1 MQRLRIAVSAV
12 VGAAIVVALLVAVG
26 VGQVVDELLVAD
38 PLFVGLA
45 VATMAVALVARVA
58 AVHRLLASQAVDV
71 PGVRLF
77 GIYAFG
83 VFLRNVL
90 PWGRTAGSVLTAY
103 LVGRYGDGE
112 FEGNLAVLVA
122 AESLSFLASM
132 VLLAA
137 GGVALLSSRTLEL
150 QGPLAVAA
158 ATTAVLVVA
167 LATVVTLR
175 PTVLTRTAVAGF
187 AVVRRLAPRVPWP
200 RRGILARTGVGGRVA
215 RFRRSVA
222 AVGTDADG
230 IGYAS
235 LLSQVGWF
243 ATALPLYWSLLAVGV
258 DVPVA
263 VALVVAPTAGFAAA
277 VPLPG
282 GVGSVDVALVGLLV
296 ALTGTAVPTLT
307 AAVVVYRIATFWFPV
322 VLGAGCGLAL
332 GLSVDGR
339 AT

>member
-1 MQRLRIAVSAV
+1 VQRLRIVASAV
-12 VGAAIVVALLVAVG
+12 VGVAIVVALLLAVG
-26 VGQVVDELLVAD
+26 IGRVADELVVAD
-38 PLFVGLA
+38 PLFVALA
-45 VATMAVALVARVA
+45 VASMAVALVARVA
-58 AVHRLLASQAVDV
+58 AVSRLLAGQSVHV
-71 PGVRLF
+71 PGSRLF
-77 GIYAFG
+77 GIYAFS
-83 VFLRNVL
+83 VFLRNAI

-112 FEGNLAVLVA
+112 FEENLAVLVA
-122 AESLSFLASM
+122 AESLSFLASL

-137 GGVALLSSRTLEL
+137 GGVALLWSRTLDL
-150 QGPLAVAA
+150 DGPLAVAA
-158 ATTAVLVVA
+158 GTTAVLVIVV
-167 LATVVTLR
+167 ATVVSLR
-175 PTVLTRTAVAGF
+175 PTVLTRATVTAF

-200 RRGILARTGVGGRVA
+200 RRGILARTGVGDRVS

-235 LLSQVGWF
+235 LLSQVGWL
-243 ATALPLYWSLLAVGV
+243 ATALPLYLSLLAVGA

-263 VALVVAPTAGFAAA
+263 VALFVAPTAGFAAV

-307 AAVVVYRIATFWFPV
+307 AAVVVYRVATFWFPV
-322 VLGAGCGLAL
+322 TLGAGCGVAL

-339 AT
+339 TA